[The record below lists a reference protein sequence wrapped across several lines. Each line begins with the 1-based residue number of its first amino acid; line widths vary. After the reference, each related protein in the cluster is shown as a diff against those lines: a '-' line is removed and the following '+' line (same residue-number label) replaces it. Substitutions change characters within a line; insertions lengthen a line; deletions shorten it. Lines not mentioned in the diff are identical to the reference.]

1 MESLVSPIDK
11 INRIQSLDLLRGI
24 AILGILIMNIQSFAM
39 PSAAYSNP
47 LAYGDLTGLNLWA
60 WILSH
65 LFADQKFMS
74 IFSVLFGAGIIL
86 ITEKKELLTGSSVK
100 LHYTR
105 NLILLLIGLIHA
117 HLIWYGDILVAY
129 ALCSFLVYPLRK
141 LSPRKLLI
149 TGIMIV
155 SVPSILNGLFQFFLP
170 YMPAS
175 ELQDLRMD
183 WAPTNELIE
192 QEITAFSGSL
202 SSQIKINSQKALFL
216 ETFVFLIL
224 FLWRAGGLM
233 LVGMA
238 LYKWGVLSAVRSR
251 FFYLKSAFYSLT
263 IGFPIVI
270 YGMYMNFTMNWDFQY
285 SMFIGSQ
292 FNYWG
297 SLFIAYG
304 YISLIMVFTQ
314 SDNYNTIKKRLA
326 SIGQMALTNYIL
338 HSFIGMLIFFGIG
351 FGLFG
356 KIDRSLQMLIISA
369 IWIFQYFASEKWLNF
384 YKFGPLEWVWRSLTY
399 GKKQPFIRT

>member
-1 MESLVSPIDK
+1 MNPVEK
-11 INRIQSLDLLRGI
+11 TNRIQSIDLLRGI

-39 PSAAYSNP
+39 PSAAYNNP
-47 LAYGDLTGLNLWA
+47 LAFGDLTGLNKMT

-74 IFSVLFGAGIIL
+74 IFSILFGAGIIL
-86 ITEKKELLTGSSVK
+86 ITEKKELFTGSSLK

-105 NLILLLIGLIHA
+105 NLILLLIGLLHA

-129 ALCSFLVYPLRK
+129 ALCSFIVYPLRK

-149 TGIMIV
+149 SGLLIV
-155 SVPSILNGLFQFFLP
+155 SVPSFLNGFFQFSLP
-170 YMPAS
+170 FMPAS
-175 ELQDLRMD
+175 ELQDLRLD

-192 QEITAFSGSL
+192 QEITAFTGSI
-202 SSQIKINSQKALFL
+202 SSQIKINSQQALFL
-216 ETFVFLIL
+216 ETFVFLIQ

-238 LYKWGVLSAVRSR
+238 LFRWGVLSAERSR
-251 FFYLKSAFYSLT
+251 SFYLKSAFYSL
-263 IGFPIVI
+263 IVGFPIVI
-270 YGMYMNFTMNWDFQY
+270 YGIYMNFTMNWDFQY
-285 SMFIGSQ
+285 SMFTGNQ

-304 YISLIMVFTQ
+304 YISLIMVFAQ

-356 KIDRSLQMLIISA
+356 KIDRSLQILIVGI
-369 IWIFQYFASEKWLNF
+369 IWIFQYLASEKWLNS

-399 GKKQPFIRT
+399 GKKQPFLRS

>member
-1 MESLVSPIDK
+1 MNPVEK
-11 INRIQSLDLLRGI
+11 TNRIQSIDLLRGI

-39 PSAAYSNP
+39 PSAAYNNP
-47 LAYGDLTGLNLWA
+47 LAFGDLTGLNKMT

-74 IFSVLFGAGIIL
+74 IFSILFGAGIIL
-86 ITEKKELLTGSSVK
+86 ITEKKEFLTGSSLK

-105 NLILLLIGLIHA
+105 NLILLLIGLLHA

-129 ALCSFLVYPLRK
+129 ALCSFLVYPFRK
-141 LSPRKLLI
+141 LSPKKLLI
-149 TGIMIV
+149 TGLLIL
-155 SVPSILNGLFQFFLP
+155 SVPSFLNGFFQFSLP

-175 ELQDLRMD
+175 ELQDLRLD

-192 QEITAFSGSL
+192 QEITAFTGSI
-202 SSQIKINSQKALFL
+202 SSQIKINSQQALFL
-216 ETFVFLIL
+216 ETFVFLIQ

-238 LYKWGVLSAVRSR
+238 LFRWGVLSAERSR
-251 FFYLKSAFYSLT
+251 SFYLKSAFYSLI

-270 YGMYMNFTMNWDFQY
+270 YGIYMNFTMNWDFQY
-285 SMFIGSQ
+285 SMFTGSQ

-297 SLFIAYG
+297 SLFVAYG
-304 YISLIMVFTQ
+304 YISLIMVFAQ
-314 SDNYNTIKKRLA
+314 SDNYYTMKKRLA

-338 HSFIGMLIFFGIG
+338 HSFIGVLIFFGIG
-351 FGLFG
+351 FGFFG
-356 KIDRSLQMLIISA
+356 KIDRSLQILIVGI
-369 IWIFQYFASEKWLNF
+369 IWIFQYLTSEKWLNS
-384 YKFGPLEWVWRSLTY
+384 YRFGPLEWVWRSLTY
-399 GKKQPFIRT
+399 GKKQPFLRS

>member
-1 MESLVSPIDK
+1 MNPVEK
-11 INRIQSLDLLRGI
+11 TNRIQSIDLLRGI

-39 PSAAYSNP
+39 PSAAYNNP
-47 LAYGDLTGLNLWA
+47 LAFGDLTGLNKMT

-74 IFSVLFGAGIIL
+74 IFSILFGAGIIL
-86 ITEKKELLTGSSVK
+86 ITEKKELFTGSSLK

-105 NLILLLIGLIHA
+105 NLILLLIGLLHA

-129 ALCSFLVYPLRK
+129 ALCSFIVYPLRK

-149 TGIMIV
+149 SGLLIV
-155 SVPSILNGLFQFFLP
+155 SVPSFLNGFFQFSLP
-170 YMPAS
+170 FMPAS
-175 ELQDLRMD
+175 ELQDLRLD

-192 QEITAFSGSL
+192 QEITAFTGSI
-202 SSQIKINSQKALFL
+202 SSQIKINSQQALFL
-216 ETFVFLIL
+216 ETFVFLIQ

-238 LYKWGVLSAVRSR
+238 LFRWGVLSAVRSR
-251 FFYLKSAFYSLT
+251 SFYLKSAFYSL
-263 IGFPIVI
+263 IVGFPIVI
-270 YGMYMNFTMNWDFQY
+270 YGIYMNFTMNWDFQY
-285 SMFIGSQ
+285 SMFTGSQ

-304 YISLIMVFTQ
+304 YISLIMVFAQ
-314 SDNYNTIKKRLA
+314 SDNYNTIKKRFA

-356 KIDRSLQMLIISA
+356 KIDRSLQILIVGI
-369 IWIFQYFASEKWLNF
+369 IWIFQYLASEKWLNS

-399 GKKQPFIRT
+399 GKKQPFLRS

>member
-1 MESLVSPIDK
+1 MKPVENT
-11 INRIQSLDLLRGI
+11 NRLQSLDLLRGI

-39 PSAAYSNP
+39 PSSAYNNP
-47 LAYGDLTGLNLWA
+47 LTFGDLSGFNKIT

-74 IFSVLFGAGIIL
+74 IFSILFGAGIVL
-86 ITEKKELLTGSSVK
+86 ITEKKELDTGSSVK

-105 NLILLLIGLIHA
+105 NLILLLIGLLHA

-129 ALCSFLVYPLRK
+129 ALCSFIVYPLRK

-149 TGIMIV
+149 TGLLIV
-155 SVPSILNGLFQFFLP
+155 SVPSILNGLFQFSLP

-192 QEITAFSGSL
+192 QEITAFSSSL

-251 FFYLKSAFYSLT
+251 SFYLKSAFYSLT

-285 SMFIGSQ
+285 SMFTGSQ

-314 SDNYNTIKKRLA
+314 SNNYNTIKKRLA

-338 HSFIGMLIFFGIG
+338 HSFIGVLIFFGIG

-356 KIDRSLQMLIISA
+356 QIDRSFQMLIVSIVC
-369 IWIFQYFASEKWLNF
+369 ILQYLTSEKWLSS

-399 GKKQPFIRT
+399 GKKQPFLRS

>member
-1 MESLVSPIDK
+1 MNPVEK
-11 INRIQSLDLLRGI
+11 TNRIQSIDLLRGI

-39 PSAAYSNP
+39 PSAAYNNP
-47 LAYGDLTGLNLWA
+47 LAFGDLTGLNKMT

-74 IFSVLFGAGIIL
+74 IFSILFGAGIIL
-86 ITEKKELLTGSSVK
+86 ITEKKELFTGSSLK

-105 NLILLLIGLIHA
+105 NLILLLIGLLHA

-129 ALCSFLVYPLRK
+129 ALCSFIVYPLRK

-149 TGIMIV
+149 SGLLIV
-155 SVPSILNGLFQFFLP
+155 SVPSFLNGFFQFSLP

-175 ELQDLRMD
+175 ELQDLRLD

-192 QEITAFSGSL
+192 QEITAFTGSI
-202 SSQIKINSQKALFL
+202 SSQIKINSQQALFL
-216 ETFVFLIL
+216 ETFVFLIQ

-238 LYKWGVLSAVRSR
+238 LFRWGVLSAERSR
-251 FFYLKSAFYSLT
+251 SFYLKSAFYSL
-263 IGFPIVI
+263 IVGFPIVI
-270 YGMYMNFTMNWDFQY
+270 YGIYMNFTMNWDFQY
-285 SMFIGSQ
+285 SMFTGSQ

-304 YISLIMVFTQ
+304 YISLIMVFAQ
-314 SDNYNTIKKRLA
+314 SDNYNTIKKRLS

-356 KIDRSLQMLIISA
+356 KIDRSLQILIVGI
-369 IWIFQYFASEKWLNF
+369 IWIFQYLASEKWLNS

-399 GKKQPFIRT
+399 GKKQPFLRS

>member
-1 MESLVSPIDK
+1 MNPVEK
-11 INRIQSLDLLRGI
+11 TNRIQSIDLLRGI

-39 PSAAYSNP
+39 PSAAYNNP
-47 LAYGDLTGLNLWA
+47 LAFGDLSGLNKMT

-74 IFSVLFGAGIIL
+74 IFSILFGAGIIL
-86 ITEKKELLTGSSVK
+86 ITEKKELLTGSSLK

-105 NLILLLIGLIHA
+105 NLILLLIGLLHA

-129 ALCSFLVYPLRK
+129 ALCSFLVYPFRK
-141 LSPRKLLI
+141 LSPKKLLI
-149 TGIMIV
+149 TGLLIL
-155 SVPSILNGLFQFFLP
+155 SVPSFLNGFFQFSLP

-175 ELQDLRMD
+175 ELQDLRLD

-192 QEITAFSGSL
+192 QEITAFTGSI
-202 SSQIKINSQKALFL
+202 SSQIKINSQQALFL
-216 ETFVFLIL
+216 ETFVFLIQ

-238 LYKWGVLSAVRSR
+238 LFRWGVLSAERSR
-251 FFYLKSAFYSLT
+251 SYYLKSAFYSLI

-270 YGMYMNFTMNWDFQY
+270 YGIYMNFTMNWDFQY
-285 SMFIGSQ
+285 SMFTGSQ

-297 SLFIAYG
+297 SLFVAYG
-304 YISLIMVFTQ
+304 YISLIMVFAQ
-314 SDNYNTIKKRLA
+314 SDNYYTMKKRLA

-338 HSFIGMLIFFGIG
+338 HSFIGVLIFFGIG
-351 FGLFG
+351 FGFFG
-356 KIDRSLQMLIISA
+356 KIDRSLQILIVGI
-369 IWIFQYFASEKWLNF
+369 IWIFQYLTSEKWLNS
-384 YKFGPLEWVWRSLTY
+384 YRFGPLEWVWRSLTY
-399 GKKQPFIRT
+399 GKKQPFLRS

>member
-1 MESLVSPIDK
+1 MKPVEK
-11 INRIQSLDLLRGI
+11 TNRIQSLDLLRGI

-39 PSAAYSNP
+39 PSSAYNNP
-47 LAYGDLTGLNLWA
+47 LAFGDLSGFNKIT

-74 IFSVLFGAGIIL
+74 IFSILFGTGIVL

-100 LHYTR
+100 LHYIR

-129 ALCSFLVYPLRK
+129 ALCSFIVYPLRK

-149 TGIMIV
+149 SGLLIV
-155 SVPSILNGLFQFFLP
+155 SVPSFLNGLFQFSLP
-170 YMPAS
+170 FMPAS
-175 ELQDLRMD
+175 ELQDLRLD

-192 QEITAFSGSL
+192 QEITAFTGSI
-202 SSQIKINSQKALFL
+202 SSQIKINSQQALFL
-216 ETFVFLIL
+216 ETFVFLIQ

-238 LYKWGVLSAVRSR
+238 LYRWGVLSAVRSR
-251 FFYLKSAFYSLT
+251 SFYLKSAFYSLI

-270 YGMYMNFTMNWDFQY
+270 YGIYMNFTMNWDFQY
-285 SMFIGSQ
+285 SMFTGSQ

-304 YISLIMVFTQ
+304 YISLIMVFAQ

-356 KIDRSLQMLIISA
+356 KIDRSLQILIVGI
-369 IWIFQYFASEKWLNF
+369 IWIFQYLASEKWLNS

-399 GKKQPFIRT
+399 GKKQPFLRS

>member
-1 MESLVSPIDK
+1 MSPTASPTT
-11 INRIQSLDLLRGI
+11 NNSRIQSLDLLRGI

-47 LAYGDLTGLNLWA
+47 LAYGDLTGLNLWT

-74 IFSVLFGAGIIL
+74 IFSVLFGAGIVL
-86 ITEKKELLTGSSVK
+86 ITEKKEFQTGSSAK

-105 NLILLLIGLIHA
+105 NGLLLLIGLLHA
-117 HLIWYGDILVAY
+117 HVIWYGDILVAY

-141 LSPRKLLI
+141 LSSRKLLI
-149 TGIMIV
+149 TGLLLV
-155 SVPSILNGLFQFFLP
+155 SVPSILNGLFQFSLP
-170 YMPAS
+170 FIPAT
-175 ELQDLRMD
+175 EVLELRMD
-183 WAPTNELIE
+183 WAPSSDMIE
-192 QEITAFSGSL
+192 QEIAAFTGSL
-202 SSQIKINSQKALFL
+202 SHQITQNSQQALFL
-216 ETFVFLIL
+216 ETFVFMIL

-238 LYKWGVLSAVRSR
+238 LYKSGILSAVRSR
-251 FFYLKSAFYSLT
+251 SFYLKSAFYSLI

-270 YGMYMNFTMNWDFQY
+270 YGVYMNFTMNWDFQY
-285 SMFIGSQ
+285 SMFTGSQ

-297 SLFIAYG
+297 SLFVAYG
-304 YISLIMVFTQ
+304 YISLIMVFAQ
-314 SDNYNTIKKRLA
+314 SDNYYTIKKRLA

-338 HSFIGMLIFFGIG
+338 HSFIGAFIFFGIG

-356 KIDRSLQMLIISA
+356 QIDRSFQILIVSIV
-369 IWIFQYFASEKWLNF
+369 WIFQYLASEKWLNS
-384 YKFGPLEWVWRSLTY
+384 YKFGPLEWAWRSLTY
-399 GKKQPFIRT
+399 GKKQPFSRS

>member
-1 MESLVSPIDK
+1 MNPVEK
-11 INRIQSLDLLRGI
+11 TNRIQSIDLLRGI

-39 PSAAYSNP
+39 PSAAYNNP
-47 LAYGDLTGLNLWA
+47 LAFGDLTGLNKMT

-74 IFSVLFGAGIIL
+74 IFSILFGAGIIL
-86 ITEKKELLTGSSVK
+86 ITEKKELFTGSSLK

-105 NLILLLIGLIHA
+105 NLILLLIGLLHA

-129 ALCSFLVYPLRK
+129 ALCSFLVYPFRK
-141 LSPRKLLI
+141 LSPKKLLI
-149 TGIMIV
+149 TGLLIV
-155 SVPSILNGLFQFFLP
+155 SVPSFLNGFFQFSLP

-175 ELQDLRMD
+175 ELQDLRLD

-192 QEITAFSGSL
+192 QEITAFTGSI
-202 SSQIKINSQKALFL
+202 SSQIKINSQQALFL
-216 ETFVFLIL
+216 ETFVFLIQ

-238 LYKWGVLSAVRSR
+238 LFRWGVLSAERSR
-251 FFYLKSAFYSLT
+251 SFYLKSAFYSLI

-270 YGMYMNFTMNWDFQY
+270 YGIYMNFTMNWDFQY
-285 SMFIGSQ
+285 SMFTGSQ

-297 SLFIAYG
+297 SLFVAYG
-304 YISLIMVFTQ
+304 YISLIMVFAQ
-314 SDNYNTIKKRLA
+314 SDNYYTMKKHLA

-338 HSFIGMLIFFGIG
+338 HSFIGVLIFFGIG
-351 FGLFG
+351 FGFFG
-356 KIDRSLQMLIISA
+356 KIDRSLQILIVGI
-369 IWIFQYFASEKWLNF
+369 IWIFQYLTSEKWLNS
-384 YKFGPLEWVWRSLTY
+384 YRFGPLEWVWRSLTY
-399 GKKQPFIRT
+399 GKKQPFLRS

>member
-1 MESLVSPIDK
+1 MNPVEK
-11 INRIQSLDLLRGI
+11 TNRIQSIDLLRGI

-39 PSAAYSNP
+39 PSAAYNNP
-47 LAYGDLTGLNLWA
+47 LAFGDLTGLNKMT

-74 IFSVLFGAGIIL
+74 IFSILFGAGIIL
-86 ITEKKELLTGSSVK
+86 ITEKKELLTGSSLK

-105 NLILLLIGLIHA
+105 NLILLLIGLLHA

-129 ALCSFLVYPLRK
+129 ALCSFLVYPFRK
-141 LSPRKLLI
+141 LSPKKLLI
-149 TGIMIV
+149 TGLLILSI
-155 SVPSILNGLFQFFLP
+155 PSFLNGFFQFSLP

-175 ELQDLRMD
+175 ELQDLRLD

-192 QEITAFSGSL
+192 QEITAFTGSI
-202 SSQIKINSQKALFL
+202 SSQIKINSQQALFL
-216 ETFVFLIL
+216 ETFVFLIQ

-238 LYKWGVLSAVRSR
+238 LFRWGVLSAERSR
-251 FFYLKSAFYSLT
+251 SFYLKSAFYSLI

-270 YGMYMNFTMNWDFQY
+270 YGIYMNFTMNWDFQY
-285 SMFIGSQ
+285 SMFTGSQ

-297 SLFIAYG
+297 SLFVAYG
-304 YISLIMVFTQ
+304 YISLIMVFAQ
-314 SDNYNTIKKRLA
+314 SDNYYTIKKRLT

-338 HSFIGMLIFFGIG
+338 HSFIGVLIFFGIG
-351 FGLFG
+351 FGFFG
-356 KIDRSLQMLIISA
+356 KIDRSLQILIVGI
-369 IWIFQYFASEKWLNF
+369 IWIFQYLTSEKWLNS
-384 YKFGPLEWVWRSLTY
+384 YSFGPLEWVWRSLTY
-399 GKKQPFIRT
+399 GKKQPFLRS

>member
-1 MESLVSPIDK
+1 MNPVEK
-11 INRIQSLDLLRGI
+11 TNRIQSIDLLRGI

-39 PSAAYSNP
+39 PSAAYNNP
-47 LAYGDLTGLNLWA
+47 LAFGDLTGLNKMT

-74 IFSVLFGAGIIL
+74 IFSILFGAGIIL
-86 ITEKKELLTGSSVK
+86 ITEKKELLTGSSLK

-105 NLILLLIGLIHA
+105 NLILLLIGLLHA

-129 ALCSFLVYPLRK
+129 ALCSFLVYPFRK
-141 LSPRKLLI
+141 LSPKKLLI
-149 TGIMIV
+149 TGLLIL
-155 SVPSILNGLFQFFLP
+155 SVPSFLNGFFQFSLP

-175 ELQDLRMD
+175 ELQDLRLD

-192 QEITAFSGSL
+192 QEITAFTGSI
-202 SSQIKINSQKALFL
+202 SSQIKINSQQALFL
-216 ETFVFLIL
+216 ETFVFLIQ

-238 LYKWGVLSAVRSR
+238 LFRWGVLSAERSR
-251 FFYLKSAFYSLT
+251 SFYLKSAFYSLI

-270 YGMYMNFTMNWDFQY
+270 YGIYMNFTMNWDFQY
-285 SMFIGSQ
+285 SMFTGSQ

-297 SLFIAYG
+297 SLFVAYG
-304 YISLIMVFTQ
+304 YISLIMVFAQ
-314 SDNYNTIKKRLA
+314 SDNYYTMKKRLA

-338 HSFIGMLIFFGIG
+338 HSFIGVLIFFGIG
-351 FGLFG
+351 FGSFG
-356 KIDRSLQMLIISA
+356 KIDRSLQILIVGI
-369 IWIFQYFASEKWLNF
+369 IWIFQYLTSEKWLNS
-384 YKFGPLEWVWRSLTY
+384 YRFGPLEWVWRSLTY
-399 GKKQPFIRT
+399 GKKQPFLRS

>member
-1 MESLVSPIDK
+1 MSSFVSPTTT
-11 INRIQSLDLLRGI
+11 NSRIQSLDLLRGI

-47 LAYGDLTGLNLWA
+47 MAYGDVTGLNLWT

-74 IFSVLFGAGIIL
+74 IFSVLFGAGIVL
-86 ITEKKELLTGSSVK
+86 LTEKKELQTGSSAK
-100 LHYTR
+100 IHYTR
-105 NLILLLIGLIHA
+105 NGLLLLIGLLHA

-141 LSPRKLLI
+141 LSSRKLLI
-149 TGIMIV
+149 TGILLV
-155 SVPSILNGLFQFFLP
+155 SVPSILNGLFQFSLP
-170 YMPAS
+170 YMPAT
-175 ELQDLRMD
+175 EVQDLRMD
-183 WAPTNELIE
+183 WAPSSDMIE
-192 QEITAFSGSL
+192 QEIAAFTGTL
-202 SSQIKINSQKALFL
+202 SNQITQNSQQALFL
-216 ETFVFLIL
+216 ETFVFMIL

-233 LVGMA
+233 LLGMA
-238 LYKWGVLSAVRSR
+238 LYKSGILSAVHSR
-251 FFYLKSAFYSLT
+251 AFYIKSAIYSLA

-270 YGMYMNFTMNWDFQY
+270 YGMHMNFTMNWDFQY

-304 YISLIMVFTQ
+304 YISLIMLFAQ
-314 SDNYNTIKKRLA
+314 SENYYTIKKRLS
-326 SIGQMALTNYIL
+326 SIGQMALTNYIM
-338 HSFIGMLIFFGIG
+338 HSFIGAFIFFGVG

-356 KIDRSLQMLIISA
+356 KIDRSLQILIVGI
-369 IWIFQYFASEKWLNF
+369 IWIFQYLTSEKWLKN

-399 GKKQPFIRT
+399 GKKQPFLRS

>member
-1 MESLVSPIDK
+1 MNPVEK
-11 INRIQSLDLLRGI
+11 TNRIQSIDLLRGI

-39 PSAAYSNP
+39 PSAAYNNP
-47 LAYGDLTGLNLWA
+47 LAFGDLTGLNKMT

-74 IFSVLFGAGIIL
+74 IFSILFGAGIIL
-86 ITEKKELLTGSSVK
+86 ITEKKELFTGSSLK

-105 NLILLLIGLIHA
+105 NLILLLIGLLHA

-129 ALCSFLVYPLRK
+129 ALCSFIVYPLRK
-141 LSPRKLLI
+141 LSPRKLVISGLL
-149 TGIMIV
+149 IV
-155 SVPSILNGLFQFFLP
+155 SVPSFLNGFFQFSLP
-170 YMPAS
+170 FMPAS
-175 ELQDLRMD
+175 ELQDLRLD

-192 QEITAFSGSL
+192 QEITAFTGSI
-202 SSQIKINSQKALFL
+202 SSQIKINSQQALFL
-216 ETFVFLIL
+216 ETFVFLIQ

-238 LYKWGVLSAVRSR
+238 LFRWGVLSAERSR
-251 FFYLKSAFYSLT
+251 SFYLKSAFYSL
-263 IGFPIVI
+263 IVGFPIVI
-270 YGMYMNFTMNWDFQY
+270 YGIYMNFTMNWDFQY
-285 SMFIGSQ
+285 SMFTGSQ

-304 YISLIMVFTQ
+304 YISLIMVFAQ

-356 KIDRSLQMLIISA
+356 KIDRSLQILIVGI
-369 IWIFQYFASEKWLNF
+369 IWIFQYLASEKWLNS

-399 GKKQPFIRT
+399 GKKQPFLRS

>member
-1 MESLVSPIDK
+1 MKPTEK
-11 INRIQSLDLLRGI
+11 TNRIQSLDLLRGI

-39 PSAAYSNP
+39 PGSAYSNP
-47 LAYGDLTGLNLWA
+47 LAFGDLSGFNKIT

-74 IFSVLFGAGIIL
+74 IFSILFGAGIIL

-105 NLILLLIGLIHA
+105 NLILLLIGLLHA

-129 ALCSFLVYPLRK
+129 ALCSFIVYPFRK

-149 TGIMIV
+149 TGLLIV
-155 SVPSILNGLFQFFLP
+155 SVPSLLNGFFQFSLP
-170 YMPAS
+170 FMPAS
-175 ELQDLRMD
+175 ELQDLRLD

-192 QEITAFSGSL
+192 QEITAFTGSI
-202 SSQIKINSQKALFL
+202 SSQIKINSQQALFL
-216 ETFVFLIL
+216 ETFVFLIQ

-238 LYKWGVLSAVRSR
+238 LFRWGVLSAERSR
-251 FFYLKSAFYSLT
+251 SFYLKSAFYSLI

-270 YGMYMNFTMNWDFQY
+270 YGIYMNFTMNWDFQY
-285 SMFIGSQ
+285 SMFTGSQ

-297 SLFIAYG
+297 SLFVAYG
-304 YISLIMVFTQ
+304 YISLIMVFAQ
-314 SDNYNTIKKRLA
+314 SDNYNTMKKRLA

-351 FGLFG
+351 FGFFG
-356 KIDRSLQMLIISA
+356 KIDRSLQILIVSI
-369 IWIFQYFASEKWLNF
+369 IWIFQYLTSEKWLNS
-384 YKFGPLEWVWRSLTY
+384 YRFGPLEWVWRSLTY
-399 GKKQPFIRT
+399 GKKQPFLRS

>member
-1 MESLVSPIDK
+1 
-11 INRIQSLDLLRGI
+11 
-24 AILGILIMNIQSFAM
+24 MNIQSFAM
-39 PSAAYSNP
+39 PSSAYNNP
-47 LAYGDLTGLNLWA
+47 LAFGDLSGLNKIT

-74 IFSVLFGAGIIL
+74 IFSILFGAGIVL

-100 LHYTR
+100 LHYIR

-129 ALCSFLVYPLRK
+129 ALCSFIVYPLRK

-149 TGIMIV
+149 SGLLIV
-155 SVPSILNGLFQFFLP
+155 SVPSFLNGLFQFSLP
-170 YMPAS
+170 FMPAS
-175 ELQDLRMD
+175 ELQDLRLD

-192 QEITAFSGSL
+192 QEITAFTGSI
-202 SSQIKINSQKALFL
+202 SSQIKINSQQALFL
-216 ETFVFLIL
+216 ETFVFLIQ

-238 LYKWGVLSAVRSR
+238 LYRWGVLSAVRSR
-251 FFYLKSAFYSLT
+251 SFYLKSAFYSLI

-270 YGMYMNFTMNWDFQY
+270 YGIYMNFTMNWDFQY
-285 SMFIGSQ
+285 SMFTGSQ

-304 YISLIMVFTQ
+304 YISLIMVFAQ

-356 KIDRSLQMLIISA
+356 KIDRSLQILIVGI
-369 IWIFQYFASEKWLNF
+369 IWIFQYLASEKWLNS

-399 GKKQPFIRT
+399 GKKQPFLRS

>member
-1 MESLVSPIDK
+1 MNPVEK
-11 INRIQSLDLLRGI
+11 TNRIQSIDLLRGI

-39 PSAAYSNP
+39 PSAAYNNP
-47 LAYGDLTGLNLWA
+47 LAFGDLTGLNKMT

-74 IFSVLFGAGIIL
+74 IFSILFGAGIIL
-86 ITEKKELLTGSSVK
+86 ITEKKELFTGSSLK

-105 NLILLLIGLIHA
+105 NLILLLIGLLHA

-129 ALCSFLVYPLRK
+129 ALCSFIVYPLRK

-149 TGIMIV
+149 SGLLIV
-155 SVPSILNGLFQFFLP
+155 SVPSFLNGFFQFSLP
-170 YMPAS
+170 FMPAS
-175 ELQDLRMD
+175 ELQDLRLD

-192 QEITAFSGSL
+192 QEITAFAGSI
-202 SSQIKINSQKALFL
+202 SSQIKINSQQALFL
-216 ETFVFLIL
+216 ETFVFLIQ

-238 LYKWGVLSAVRSR
+238 LFRWGVLSAERSR
-251 FFYLKSAFYSLT
+251 SFYLKSAFYSL
-263 IGFPIVI
+263 IVGFPIVI
-270 YGMYMNFTMNWDFQY
+270 YGIYMNFTMNWDFQY
-285 SMFIGSQ
+285 SMFTGSQ

-304 YISLIMVFTQ
+304 YISLIMVFAQ
-314 SDNYNTIKKRLA
+314 SDNYNTIKKRFA

-356 KIDRSLQMLIISA
+356 KIDRSLQILIVGI
-369 IWIFQYFASEKWLNF
+369 IWIFQYLASEKWLNS

-399 GKKQPFIRT
+399 GKKQPFLRS

>member
-1 MESLVSPIDK
+1 MKPVENT
-11 INRIQSLDLLRGI
+11 NRLQSLDLLRGI

-39 PSAAYSNP
+39 PSSAYNNP
-47 LAYGDLTGLNLWA
+47 LAFGDLSGFNEITWV
-60 WILSH
+60 LSH

-74 IFSVLFGAGIIL
+74 IFSILFGAGIVL
-86 ITEKKELLTGSSVK
+86 ITEKKELHTGSSVK

-105 NLILLLIGLIHA
+105 NLILLLIGLLHA

-129 ALCSFLVYPLRK
+129 ALCSFIVYPLRK
-141 LSPRKLLI
+141 LSPKRLLI
-149 TGIMIV
+149 TGLLIV
-155 SVPSILNGLFQFFLP
+155 SVPSFLNGLFQFSLP

-175 ELQDLRMD
+175 ELQDLHMD

-202 SSQIKINSQKALFL
+202 SNQIKINSQKALFL

-233 LVGMA
+233 LIGMA

-251 FFYLKSAFYSLT
+251 SFYLKSAFYSLI

-285 SMFIGSQ
+285 SMFTGSQ

-297 SLFIAYG
+297 SLFITYG

-314 SDNYNTIKKRLA
+314 SDNYNTIKKHLA

-338 HSFIGMLIFFGIG
+338 HSFIGVLIFFGIG

-356 KIDRSLQMLIISA
+356 KIDRSLQILIVSA
-369 IWIFQYFASEKWLNF
+369 IWIFQYFASEKWLIF

-399 GKKQPFIRT
+399 EKKQPFIRS

>member
-1 MESLVSPIDK
+1 MNPVEK
-11 INRIQSLDLLRGI
+11 TNRIQSIDLLRGI

-39 PSAAYSNP
+39 PSAAYNNP
-47 LAYGDLTGLNLWA
+47 LAFGDLTGLNKMT

-74 IFSVLFGAGIIL
+74 IFSILFGAGIIL
-86 ITEKKELLTGSSVK
+86 ITEKKELFTGSSLK

-105 NLILLLIGLIHA
+105 NLILLLIGLLHA

-129 ALCSFLVYPLRK
+129 ALCSFLVYPFRK
-141 LSPRKLLI
+141 LSPKKLLI
-149 TGIMIV
+149 TGLLIV
-155 SVPSILNGLFQFFLP
+155 SVPSFLNGFFQFSLP

-175 ELQDLRMD
+175 ELQDLRLD

-192 QEITAFSGSL
+192 QEITAFTGSI
-202 SSQIKINSQKALFL
+202 SSQIKINSQQALFL
-216 ETFVFLIL
+216 ETFVFLIQ

-238 LYKWGVLSAVRSR
+238 LFRWGVLSAERSR
-251 FFYLKSAFYSLT
+251 SFYLKSAFYSL
-263 IGFPIVI
+263 IVGFPIVI
-270 YGMYMNFTMNWDFQY
+270 YGIYMNFTMNWDFQY
-285 SMFIGSQ
+285 SMFTGSQ

-304 YISLIMVFTQ
+304 YISLIMVFAQ

-356 KIDRSLQMLIISA
+356 KIDRSLQILIVGI
-369 IWIFQYFASEKWLNF
+369 IWIFQYLASEKWLNS

-399 GKKQPFIRT
+399 GKKQPFLRS

>member
-1 MESLVSPIDK
+1 MNPVEK
-11 INRIQSLDLLRGI
+11 TNRIQSIDLLRGI

-39 PSAAYSNP
+39 PSAAYNNP
-47 LAYGDLTGLNLWA
+47 LAFGDLTGLNKMT

-65 LFADQKFMS
+65 LFANQKFMS
-74 IFSVLFGAGIIL
+74 IFSILFGAGIIL
-86 ITEKKELLTGSSVK
+86 ITEKKELFTGSSLK

-105 NLILLLIGLIHA
+105 NLILLLIGLLHA

-129 ALCSFLVYPLRK
+129 ALCSFIVYPLRK

-149 TGIMIV
+149 SGLLIV
-155 SVPSILNGLFQFFLP
+155 SVPSFLNGFFQFSLP

-175 ELQDLRMD
+175 ELQDLRLD

-192 QEITAFSGSL
+192 QEITAFTGSI
-202 SSQIKINSQKALFL
+202 SSQIKINSQQALFL
-216 ETFVFLIL
+216 ETFVFLIQ

-238 LYKWGVLSAVRSR
+238 LFRWGVLSAERSR
-251 FFYLKSAFYSLT
+251 SFYLKSAFYSL
-263 IGFPIVI
+263 IVGFPIVI
-270 YGMYMNFTMNWDFQY
+270 YGIYMNFTMNWDFQY
-285 SMFIGSQ
+285 SMFTGSQ

-297 SLFIAYG
+297 SLFVAYG
-304 YISLIMVFTQ
+304 YISLIMVFAQ
-314 SDNYNTIKKRLA
+314 SDNYYTMKKHLA

-338 HSFIGMLIFFGIG
+338 HSFIGVLIFFGIG
-351 FGLFG
+351 FGFFG
-356 KIDRSLQMLIISA
+356 KIDRSLQILIVGI
-369 IWIFQYFASEKWLNF
+369 IWIFQYLTSEKWLNS

-399 GKKQPFIRT
+399 GKKQPFLRS

>member
-1 MESLVSPIDK
+1 MKPVENT
-11 INRIQSLDLLRGI
+11 NRLQSLDLLRGI

-39 PSAAYSNP
+39 PSSAYNNP
-47 LAYGDLTGLNLWA
+47 LTFGDLSGFNKIT

-74 IFSVLFGAGIIL
+74 IFSILFGAGIVL
-86 ITEKKELLTGSSVK
+86 ITEKKELDTGSSVK

-105 NLILLLIGLIHA
+105 NLILLLIGLLHA

-129 ALCSFLVYPLRK
+129 ALCSFIVYPLRK

-149 TGIMIV
+149 TGLLIV
-155 SVPSILNGLFQFFLP
+155 SVPSILNGLFQFSLP

-192 QEITAFSGSL
+192 QEITAFSSSL

-251 FFYLKSAFYSLT
+251 SFYLKSAFYSLT

-285 SMFIGSQ
+285 SMFTGSQ

-338 HSFIGMLIFFGIG
+338 HSFIGVLIFFGIG

-356 KIDRSLQMLIISA
+356 QIDRSFQMLIVSIVC
-369 IWIFQYFASEKWLNF
+369 ILQYLTSEKWLSS

-399 GKKQPFIRT
+399 GKKQPFLRS

>member
-1 MESLVSPIDK
+1 MKPVEK
-11 INRIQSLDLLRGI
+11 TNRIQSIDLLRGI

-39 PSAAYSNP
+39 PSAAYNNP
-47 LAYGDLTGLNLWA
+47 LAYGDLTGLNKIT

-74 IFSVLFGAGIIL
+74 IFSILFGAGIIL
-86 ITEKKELLTGSSVK
+86 ITEKKELLTGSSLK

-105 NLILLLIGLIHA
+105 NLILLLIGLLHA

-129 ALCSFLVYPLRK
+129 ALCSFLVYPFRK
-141 LSPRKLLI
+141 LSPKKLLI
-149 TGIMIV
+149 TGLLIL
-155 SVPSILNGLFQFFLP
+155 SVPSMLNGLFQFSLP
-170 YMPAS
+170 FMPVS
-175 ELQDLRMD
+175 ELQDLSMD
-183 WAPTNELIE
+183 WAPSSELIE
-192 QEITAFSGSL
+192 QEITAFTGSL
-202 SSQIKINSQKALFL
+202 SHQIAQNSQNALFL
-216 ETFVFLIL
+216 ETFVFMIL

-238 LYKWGVLSAVRSR
+238 LYKLGILSAVHSRS
-251 FFYLKSAFYSLT
+251 FYLKNAFYSLT

-285 SMFIGSQ
+285 SMFAGSQ

-304 YISLIMVFTQ
+304 YISLIMVFAE
-314 SDNYNTIKKRLA
+314 SENYYTIKKRLA

-338 HSFIGMLIFFGIG
+338 HSFIGAFIFFGIG

-356 KIDRSLQMLIISA
+356 KIDRSLQLIIVSA
-369 IWIFQYFASEKWLNF
+369 IWVFQYLVSEKWLNY

-399 GKKQPFIRT
+399 GEKQPFLRS

>member
-1 MESLVSPIDK
+1 MNPVEK
-11 INRIQSLDLLRGI
+11 TNRIQSIDLLRGI

-39 PSAAYSNP
+39 PSAAYNNP
-47 LAYGDLTGLNLWA
+47 LAFGDLTGLNKMT

-74 IFSVLFGAGIIL
+74 IFSILFGAGIIL
-86 ITEKKELLTGSSVK
+86 ITEKKELLKGSSLK

-105 NLILLLIGLIHA
+105 NLILLLIGLLHA

-129 ALCSFLVYPLRK
+129 ALCSFIVYPFRK

-149 TGIMIV
+149 TGLLIV
-155 SVPSILNGLFQFFLP
+155 SVPSLLNGFFQFSLP
-170 YMPAS
+170 FMPAS
-175 ELQDLRMD
+175 ELQDLRLD

-192 QEITAFSGSL
+192 QEITAFTGSI
-202 SSQIKINSQKALFL
+202 SSQIKINSQQALFL
-216 ETFVFLIL
+216 ETFVFLIQ

-238 LYKWGVLSAVRSR
+238 LFRWGVLSAERSR
-251 FFYLKSAFYSLT
+251 SFYLKSAFYSLI

-270 YGMYMNFTMNWDFQY
+270 YGIYMNFTMNWDFQY
-285 SMFIGSQ
+285 SMFTGSQ

-297 SLFIAYG
+297 SLFVAYG
-304 YISLIMVFTQ
+304 YISLIMVFAQ
-314 SDNYNTIKKRLA
+314 SDNYNTMKKRLA

-351 FGLFG
+351 FGFFG
-356 KIDRSLQMLIISA
+356 KIDRSLQILIVGI
-369 IWIFQYFASEKWLNF
+369 IWIFQYLTSEKWLNS
-384 YKFGPLEWVWRSLTY
+384 YRFGPLEWVWRSLTY
-399 GKKQPFIRT
+399 GKKQPFLRS

>member
-1 MESLVSPIDK
+1 MNPVEK
-11 INRIQSLDLLRGI
+11 TNRIQSIDLLRGI

-39 PSAAYSNP
+39 PSAAYNNP
-47 LAYGDLTGLNLWA
+47 LAFGDLTGLNKMT

-74 IFSVLFGAGIIL
+74 IFSILFGAGIIL
-86 ITEKKELLTGSSVK
+86 ITEKKELFTGSSLK

-105 NLILLLIGLIHA
+105 NLILLLIGLLHA

-129 ALCSFLVYPLRK
+129 ALCSFLVYPFRK
-141 LSPRKLLI
+141 LSPKKLLI
-149 TGIMIV
+149 TGLLIL
-155 SVPSILNGLFQFFLP
+155 SVPSFLNGFFQFSLP

-175 ELQDLRMD
+175 ELQDLRLD

-192 QEITAFSGSL
+192 QEITAFTGSI
-202 SSQIKINSQKALFL
+202 SSQIKINSQQALFL
-216 ETFVFLIL
+216 ETFVFLIQ

-238 LYKWGVLSAVRSR
+238 LFRWGVLSAERSR
-251 FFYLKSAFYSLT
+251 SFYLKSAFYSLI

-270 YGMYMNFTMNWDFQY
+270 YGIYMNFTMNWDFQY
-285 SMFIGSQ
+285 SMFTGSQ

-297 SLFIAYG
+297 SLFVAYG
-304 YISLIMVFTQ
+304 YISLIMVFAQ
-314 SDNYNTIKKRLA
+314 SDNYYTMKKHLA

-338 HSFIGMLIFFGIG
+338 HSFIGVLIFFGIG
-351 FGLFG
+351 FGFFG
-356 KIDRSLQMLIISA
+356 KIDRSLQILIVGI
-369 IWIFQYFASEKWLNF
+369 IWIFQYLTSEKWLNS
-384 YKFGPLEWVWRSLTY
+384 YRFGPLEWVWRSLTY
-399 GKKQPFIRT
+399 GKKQPFLRS

>member
-1 MESLVSPIDK
+1 
-11 INRIQSLDLLRGI
+11 
-24 AILGILIMNIQSFAM
+24 
-39 PSAAYSNP
+39 
-47 LAYGDLTGLNLWA
+47 
-60 WILSH
+60 
-65 LFADQKFMS
+65 MS
-74 IFSVLFGAGIIL
+74 IFSILFGAGIVL

-100 LHYTR
+100 LHYIR
-105 NLILLLIGLIHA
+105 SLILLVIGLIHA

-129 ALCSFLVYPLRK
+129 ALCSFIVYPLRK

-149 TGIMIV
+149 SGLLIV
-155 SVPSILNGLFQFFLP
+155 SVPSFLNGLFQFSLP
-170 YMPAS
+170 FMPAS
-175 ELQDLRMD
+175 ELQDLRLD

-192 QEITAFSGSL
+192 QEITAFTGSI
-202 SSQIKINSQKALFL
+202 SSQIKINSQQALFL
-216 ETFVFLIL
+216 ETFVFLIQ

-238 LYKWGVLSAVRSR
+238 LYRWGVLSAVRSR
-251 FFYLKSAFYSLT
+251 SFYLKSAFYSLI

-270 YGMYMNFTMNWDFQY
+270 YGIYMNFTMNWDFQY
-285 SMFIGSQ
+285 SMFTGSQ

-304 YISLIMVFTQ
+304 YISLIMVFAQ

-356 KIDRSLQMLIISA
+356 KIDRSLQILIVGI
-369 IWIFQYFASEKWLNF
+369 IWIFQYLASEKWLNS

-399 GKKQPFIRT
+399 GKKQPFLRS

>member
-1 MESLVSPIDK
+1 MNPVEK
-11 INRIQSLDLLRGI
+11 TNRIQSIDLLRGI

-39 PSAAYSNP
+39 PSAAYNNP
-47 LAYGDLTGLNLWA
+47 LAFGDLTGLNKMT

-74 IFSVLFGAGIIL
+74 IFSILFGAGIIL
-86 ITEKKELLTGSSVK
+86 ITEKKELFTGSSLK

-105 NLILLLIGLIHA
+105 NLILLLIGLLHA

-129 ALCSFLVYPLRK
+129 ALCSFLVYPFRK
-141 LSPRKLLI
+141 LSPKKLLI
-149 TGIMIV
+149 TGLLIL
-155 SVPSILNGLFQFFLP
+155 SVPSFLNGFFQFSLP

-175 ELQDLRMD
+175 ELQDLRLD

-192 QEITAFSGSL
+192 QEITAFTGSI
-202 SSQIKINSQKALFL
+202 SSQIKINSQQALFL
-216 ETFVFLIL
+216 ETFVFLIQ

-238 LYKWGVLSAVRSR
+238 LFRWGVLSAERSR
-251 FFYLKSAFYSLT
+251 SFYLKSAFYSLI

-270 YGMYMNFTMNWDFQY
+270 YGIYMNFTMNWDFQY
-285 SMFIGSQ
+285 SMFTGSQ

-297 SLFIAYG
+297 SLFVAYG
-304 YISLIMVFTQ
+304 YISLIMVFAQ
-314 SDNYNTIKKRLA
+314 SDNYYTMKKRLA

-338 HSFIGMLIFFGIG
+338 HSFIGVLIFFGIG
-351 FGLFG
+351 FGFFG
-356 KIDRSLQMLIISA
+356 KIDRSLQILIVGI
-369 IWIFQYFASEKWLNF
+369 IWIFQYLTSEKWLNS
-384 YKFGPLEWVWRSLTY
+384 YRFGPLEWVWRSLTY
-399 GKKQPFIRT
+399 GKKQPFLRS